1 MFFKKAKVPNLTD
14 LLSDTLNKLYEGFV
28 RTIFKNEALTSEQK
42 VELATYLLFLHTHT
56 MLVREVPADL
66 VIAFPTNQAVYPML
80 TNEEKII
87 LAKKSQE
94 RFPEYLE
101 ALTKVDDKDKV
112 LNLVVLFF
120 SHFYNVNKDQI
131 AEQRFPQLMASELL
145 SSNSFISTAD
155 IIDLCVEH
163 NHVR

>member
-1 MFFKKAKVPNLTD
+1 MFFKKVKVPNLTD
-14 LLSDTLNKLYEGFV
+14 LLSDTLNKLYGGFV
-28 RTIFKNEALTSEQK
+28 RTVFKNETLTSEQK
-42 VELATYLLFLHTHT
+42 VELATYLLFLHIHI
-56 MLVREVPADL
+56 MLVRELPADL
-66 VIAFPTNQAVYPML
+66 VMAFPTNQAVYPML
-80 TNEEKII
+80 TKEEKII

-112 LNLVVLFF
+112 LNLVVLFL
-120 SHFYNVNKDQI
+120 SHFYNVTKDQI

-145 SSNSFISTAD
+145 SSNSFISTTD